1 MTGTPDT
8 PETAHTTDAAD
19 GAGETGFAERLV
31 HLIATVHPPDR
42 KPYSYREIAQGVA
55 DLTGVSMSAT
65 HVQQLAVGARRDP
78 KRSHIQALA
87 RFFGVPV
94 TYFFDDDVAE
104 RVDGQI
110 ADVVAWRDTEAR
122 NLAERAMRLSER
134 DRETVSALVD
144 QLESYDAGR
153 ERSRRGRKPE

>member
-8 PETAHTTDAAD
+8 GDTAS
-19 GAGETGFAERLV
+19 GPGEDTSFAERLA
-31 HLIATVHPPDR
+31 HLISTVHPPDR

-55 DLTGVSMSAT
+55 ELTGVSMSAT

-110 ADVVAWRDTEAR
+110 ADVVAWRDTGAR
-122 NLAERAMRLSER
+122 DLAQRAMRLSER
-134 DRETVSALVD
+134 DRDTVSALVD
-144 QLESYDAGR
+144 QLNSYDAGR
-153 ERSRRGRKPE
+153 ERTRRGRKPE

>member
-1 MTGTPDT
+1 MA
-8 PETAHTTDAAD
+8 EQ
-19 GAGETGFAERLV
+19 EEERSFAQRLA

-55 DLTGVSMSAT
+55 DVTGVSMSAT

-94 TYFFDDDVAE
+94 TYFFDDDVE
-104 RVDGQI
+104 EQVNDQVDS
-110 ADVVAWRDTEAR
+110 VVAWRDTQAR
-122 NLAERAMRLSER
+122 DLAQRAMRLSPR
-134 DRETVSALVD
+134 DRDTVSALMN
-144 QLESYDAGR
+144 QLDSYTSGR
-153 ERSRRGRKPE
+153 DRARRGRKPE